1 MKGIQ
6 ILVLLMGWS
15 LTFLTQAETSH
26 SHHAAPAGGAGEIV
40 SADEAVFGE
49 FGRPH
54 MMGEENMGGV
64 LLNRLERTQQQN
76 SAYELLAVYG
86 QPFNRAV
93 LKADGVLANAR
104 VQDARTELLW
114 AHGLD
119 AFWDRQ
125 LGVRLDGGALPS
137 RTWAALGVQ
146 GIAPYWFNLE
156 ATAYLG
162 EQGRSA
168 VRLAAEYDVLLTQ
181 KLLLQPRVES
191 NFYGQNDAAR
201 NLGSGL
207 SDATFG
213 LRLRYEIEREF
224 APYLGFERASKFSG
238 SAGFA
243 RAAGEA
249 TGQSRWVAGLRMW
262 Y

>member
-1 MKGIQ
+1 MNKFNFCVASFFA
-6 ILVLLMGWS
+6 LASSVS
-15 LTFLTQAETSH
+15 QAETVH
-26 SHHAAPAGGAGEIV
+26 QHHAAPASNT
-40 SADEAVFGE
+40 SANVPADDAEFGE
-49 FGRPH
+49 FGRPQ

-76 SAYELLAVYG
+76 TAYELLAGYG

-93 LKADGVLANAR
+93 LKADGMLANRR

-125 LGVRLDGGALPS
+125 LGARLDSGILPR

-146 GIAPYWFNLE
+146 GIAPYWFNVE
-156 ATAYLG
+156 ATAYLA

-168 VRLAAEYDVLLTQ
+168 VRLAAEYDVLVTQ
-181 KLLLQPRVES
+181 KLLLQPRLEG
-191 NFYGQNDAAR
+191 NFYGQTDAAR

-207 SDATFG
+207 SDATLG

-224 APYLGFERASKFSG
+224 APYLGFERANKFSG
-238 SAGFA
+238 SANFA
-243 RAAGEA
+243 RVAGEA
-249 TGQSRWVAGLRMW
+249 TGQNRWLAGLRMW
-262 Y
+262 F

>member
-1 MKGIQ
+1 MSKFNFCVASFFALIAT
-6 ILVLLMGWS
+6 VS
-15 LTFLTQAETSH
+15 QAETVH
-26 SHHAAPAGGAGEIV
+26 QHHAAPASNAGEIV
-40 SADEAVFGE
+40 SADDAVFGE

-64 LLNRLERTQQQN
+64 LLNRLERTQQQT

-93 LKADGVLANAR
+93 LKADGVLANTR

-114 AHGLD
+114 AQGLD

-125 LGVRLDGGALPS
+125 LGARLDSGALPS

-146 GIAPYWFNLE
+146 GIAPYWFNVE

-168 VRLAAEYDVLLTQ
+168 VRLAVEYDVLLTQ
-181 KLLLQPRVES
+181 KLLLQPRLES
-191 NFYGQNDAAR
+191 SFYGQTDAAR

-207 SDATFG
+207 SDATLG

-224 APYLGFERASKFSG
+224 APYLGVERANKFAG
-238 SAGFA
+238 SANFA

-249 TGQSRWVAGLRMW
+249 TGQNRWVAGLRIW
-262 Y
+262 F

>member
-1 MKGIQ
+1 MNQ
-6 ILVLLMGWS
+6 FNFCVACFFALAASVS
-15 LTFLTQAETSH
+15 QAETTH
-26 SHHAAPAGGAGEIV
+26 QHHAAQASNTSENVPADDA
-40 SADEAVFGE
+40 AFGE

-76 SAYELLAVYG
+76 TAYELLAVYG

-104 VQDARTELLW
+104 VQEARTELVW
-114 AHGLD
+114 AQGLD

-125 LGVRLDGGALPS
+125 LGARLDSGGLPS
-137 RTWAALGVQ
+137 RAWAAFGVQ
-146 GIAPYWFNLE
+146 GIAPYWFNVE

-168 VRLAAEYDVLLTQ
+168 LRLAAEYDVLITQ
-181 KLLLQPRVES
+181 KILLQPRVES
-191 NFYGQNDAAR
+191 NFYGQSDASR
-201 NLGSGL
+201 HLGGGL

-224 APYLGFERASKFSG
+224 APYLGFERANKFAG
-238 SAGFA
+238 SASFA

-249 TGQSRWVAGLRMW
+249 TGQNRWVVGLRMW
-262 Y
+262 F

>member
-1 MKGIQ
+1 MNKFNFCVASFFA
-6 ILVLLMGWS
+6 LATSVS
-15 LTFLTQAETSH
+15 QAETTH
-26 SHHAAPAGGAGEIV
+26 QHHAMPDSSEKLP
-40 SADEAVFGE
+40 ADEASFGE

-64 LLNRLERTQQQN
+64 LLNRLERTQQKN

-93 LKADGVLANAR
+93 LKADGVASNAR
-104 VQDARTELLW
+104 LTEARTELLW

-125 LGVRLDGGALPS
+125 LGARIDSGALPS

-146 GIAPYWFNLE
+146 GIAPYWFNVE

-162 EQGRSA
+162 EQARSA
-168 VRLAAEYDVLLTQ
+168 LRVAVEYDVLLTQ
-181 KLLLQPRVES
+181 KLLLQPRLES
-191 NFYGQNDAAR
+191 NFYGQTDAAR

-207 SDATFG
+207 SDATLG

-224 APYLGFERASKFSG
+224 APYLGVERANKFSA
-238 SAGFA
+238 SASFA

-249 TGQSRWVAGLRMW
+249 SGQTRWVAGLRMW
-262 Y
+262 F